1 MQKMG
6 ASYVAKR
13 IADQLMAPPAKRA
26 EPSEPAGGPDG
37 EVFHDEDGQPLG
49 MAYRVPGVA
58 VYVVSDGYD
67 SPQAELE
74 RCLAEPESRL
84 FFHTEDGRI
93 TGLVY
98 VPDPS
103 RAPRRV
109 EAFRADDV

>member
-26 EPSEPAGGPDG
+26 EPSEPAADPDG
-37 EVFHDEDGQPLG
+37 EVFHDEEGQPLG
-49 MAYRVPGVA
+49 TAYRVPGVA

-67 SPQAELE
+67 SPQDELE

-109 EAFRADDV
+109 EAIRADDV

>member
-1 MQKMG
+1 MQKMA
-6 ASYVAKR
+6 ASFVAKR
-13 IADQLMAPPAKRA
+13 VADQLMAPPTKRT
-26 EPSEPAGGPDG
+26 EPTEAASGPDG

-49 MAYRVPGVA
+49 TAYKVPGVS
-58 VYVVSDGYD
+58 VFVVSDGYD
-67 SPQAELE
+67 SPQDELE

-109 EAFRADDV
+109 EAIRADDV